1 MAFPVVA
8 RSTGELITAA
18 IWNADLKDNIN
29 NLYAGTLAISAQAN
43 GRFVVASSATQLS
56 VNKNAFVKNFTEAM
70 G

>member
-1 MAFPVVA
+1 MAAGDLTKIKLSGGTDGKNIKVVA
-8 RSTGELITAA
+8 TAT
-18 IWNADLKDNIN
+18 
-29 NLYAGTLAISAQAN
+29 AGTLAISTQAN

>member
-1 MAFPVVA
+1 MAFPVGS

-18 IWNADLKDNIN
+18 IWNADLKDNLN
-29 NLYAGTLAISAQAN
+29 NLYAGTLAISTQAN

>member
-1 MAFPVVA
+1 MAFPVA
-8 RSTGELITAA
+8 SRSTGELITAA
-18 IWNADLKDNIN
+18 IWNADLKDNLN
-29 NLYAGTLAISAQAN
+29 NLYAGTLAISTQAN